1 MKLKYPKFVSYL
13 ISHGDQISTAER
25 RERRI
30 RMLENHINVNEP
42 DIGEI
47 YSYVEMRLRSG
58 LKKKSVR
65 LEISDLSHWCKYIGK
80 PISKDDLPVLKKEP
94 DPDPFIPEPEE
105 ISKMR
110 EFCLSRKDKYTWARN
125 LCMMDMLIATG
136 MRAGELIH
144 ANLED
149 YKNSTL
155 YIRSEKG
162 EKDRTVPLPGKL
174 TAEVDEYIEKYRY
187 HSDSRA
193 LFTTRTGRYNYNKLR
208 QLIKYIG
215 VHSGVPDIHPHSFR
229 HYYATTLVRLG
240 VDIRRVQILVGHARI
255 ETTTRY
261 THLTQKEVGEAVKE
275 SVEALFRLNRQ
286 MTDFEWEQLG
296 ADPNVVE
303 ALGFERCS
311 MIAPIYHYKRNVMR
325 FIRSVKRRYLKSLI
339 NMFNAKPIR
348 LIHGNDYF
356 LKYMA
361 NVER

>member
-47 YSYVEMRLRSG
+47 YSYVEMCLRSG

-94 DPDPFIPEPEE
+94 DPDPFIPEPGD
-105 ISKMR
+105 IQRMR
-110 EFCLSRKDKYTWARN
+110 EFCISRKDKYTWARN
-125 LCMMDMLIATG
+125 ICMMDMLIATS

-187 HSDSRA
+187 HSDPRA
-193 LFTTRTGRYNYNKLR
+193 LFTTMTGRYNYNKLR
-208 QLIKYIG
+208 QIIKYIG
-215 VHSGVPDIHPHSFR
+215 FHGGVPDIHPHSFR

-240 VDIRRVQILVGHARI
+240 VDIWRVQILVGHARI
-255 ETTTRY
+255 ETTTMY

-275 SVEALFRLNRQ
+275 SVEGLFRLNRQ
-286 MTDFEWEQLG
+286 MIDFEWEQLG
-296 ADPNVVE
+296 DDPNVVE
-303 ALGFERCS
+303 APGFERFS
-311 MIAPIYHYKRNVMR
+311 ILAPGYHYERNISMFLR
-325 FIRSVKRRYLKSLI
+325 LVKNRYLKSLVK
-339 NMFNAKPIR
+339 MFKAKYIG
-348 LIHGNDYF
+348 LITDMTIF
-356 LKYMA
+356 
-361 NVER
+361 